1 MELPYKLILMYGNPG
16 CFDPNPRMSRTRT
29 KSWPRTQRANSDD
42 GLGVKLSLIEVTV
55 VHMTGLKDVF
65 LGDCWVLD
73 LNCYGKFSR
82 IGFDGGFFL
91 DEHGFL

>member
-1 MELPYKLILMYGNPG
+1 MVIQGVLILGIGPT
-16 CFDPNPRMSRTRT
+16 NPRMSRTRT
-29 KSWPRTQRANSDD
+29 KSWPCTQRANSDD

-55 VHMTGLKDVF
+55 VHMKGLKDVF
-65 LGDCWVLD
+65 LGDCWVLG
-73 LNCYGKFSR
+73 LNCYGKFST